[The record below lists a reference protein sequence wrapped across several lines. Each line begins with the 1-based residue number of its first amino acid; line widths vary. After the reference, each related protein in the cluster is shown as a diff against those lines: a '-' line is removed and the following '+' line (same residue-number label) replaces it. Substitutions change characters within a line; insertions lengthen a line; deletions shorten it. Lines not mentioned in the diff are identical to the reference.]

1 MQMQTTR
8 AEDGVVCVGGVG
20 DLPAEVEEGD
30 VAGGEVVGDAAA
42 PVLLAPGDE
51 DAGGR
56 GVEGGAEL
64 LDGVLDAGEAGH
76 GAGDLE
82 VAADDDGVLAAHDH
96 ADLLAGHGRA
106 NPEAPRHRLK
116 GRAKKIRF

>member
-1 MQMQTTR
+1 M
-8 AEDGVVCVGGVG
+8 G
-20 DLPAEVEEGD
+20 DFPAEVEEGD

-56 GVEGGAEL
+56 VVEGGAEL

-82 VAADDDGVLAAHDH
+82 VAADDDGVFATHDH

-106 NPEAPRHRLK
+106 KPEAPRHRFE
-116 GRAKKIRF
+116 RV